1 VFPDLSPLAAA
12 ASATMPAMAPGGRS
26 VTLNAPM
33 SIGNVTVDSEAR
45 MSELQQMIA
54 QRDEALIAQML
65 DALESIGLEGVT

>member
-1 VFPDLSPLAAA
+1 
-12 ASATMPAMAPGGRS
+12 
-26 VTLNAPM
+26 M

-65 DALESIGLEGVT
+65 DALESIGLEGVA